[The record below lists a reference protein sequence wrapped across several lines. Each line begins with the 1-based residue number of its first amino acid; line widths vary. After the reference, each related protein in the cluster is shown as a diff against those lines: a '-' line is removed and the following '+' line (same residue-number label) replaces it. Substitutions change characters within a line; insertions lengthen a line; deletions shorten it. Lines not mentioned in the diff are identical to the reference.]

1 MSGCDSKPKP
11 RRGKKMAKFEYL
23 VIDVLENSKG
33 LFVFGGGFKD
43 KQATTFA
50 EAMNLFGEHGWEL
63 VQHERLAE
71 LDTQGRMTGGT
82 VHYFYYKRVI
92 V

>member
-1 MSGCDSKPKP
+1 
-11 RRGKKMAKFEYL
+11 
-23 VIDVLENSKG
+23 
-33 LFVFGGGFKD
+33 
-43 KQATTFA
+43 
-50 EAMNLFGEHGWEL
+50 MNLFGEHGWEL